1 MKNRP
6 FSPDSFWNTPI
17 PANPEIDDKS
27 ESFIKLLGTTVS
39 EKRAVYVNST
49 KWTIPVYW
57 VRSSQV
63 PMVQVFPL
71 KVRDSHRG
79 FAPNF
84 DGWAPI
90 PPEAKPDSEEDSHMC
105 IIDEDK
111 DIVYDFFCIRY
122 KDGKILT
129 RSAITYPLYGSG
141 VFDKIPFKFEPGT
154 SVHDY
159 GPCRA
164 AGTALLGG
172 LVLQEEITSGK
183 IEHKIALATD
193 LNEHQKFVFPA
204 IWTDGFT
211 QGGLPEG
218 AVVQLDP
225 KLNLDK
231 FDLCPAARTLAVA
244 MQKYGMVNV
253 DVAGGICIYVENL
266 NFNSKKNW
274 KGIIDSGWILE
285 KLGLEHLRVIKIKD
299 LRDGGLKR
307 TKHVWNQKPPA
318 PDNNINSAA
327 SIGNSKN

>member
-6 FSPDSFWNTPI
+6 FSPGSFWNTPI
-17 PANPEIDDKS
+17 QDNPEIDDKS
-27 ESFIKLLGTTVS
+27 ASYIKLLGTTVS
-39 EKRAVYVNST
+39 EKKAVYINST
-49 KWTIPVYW
+49 KWTIPVYR
-57 VRSSQV
+57 VRSSQI

-71 KVRDSHRG
+71 KVRESHNG

-111 DIVYDFFCIRY
+111 EIVYDFFCIRY
-122 KDGKILT
+122 KEGRILT

-141 VFDKIPFKFEPGT
+141 VFDKIPFIFEPGT

-172 LVLQEEITSGK
+172 LVMRDELASGK
-183 IEHKIALATD
+183 ISHKLALATD
-193 LNEHQKFVFPA
+193 LNQNQEFVFPA

-211 QGGLPEG
+211 DGGIPEG

-225 KLNLDK
+225 KLDLGK

-244 MQKYGMVNV
+244 MQEYGMVNV
-253 DVAGGICIYVENL
+253 DVAGGICIYLENL
-266 NFNSKKNW
+266 NNHPGLSWN
-274 KGIIDSGWILE
+274 GMVDSGWILE
-285 KLGLEHLRVIKIKD
+285 KLGLEHLRVMKLEDVKF
-299 LRDGGLKR
+299 GGLKR
-307 TKHVWNQKPPA
+307 TRVKW
-318 PDNNINSAA
+318 
-327 SIGNSKN
+327 